1 MVLIF
6 QTNMVIMSFLTNPI
20 IDGIGEEANEGNMIQ
35 ILTQLL
41 VQPGGVFSFCQSF
54 PMVRMFLSPPNL
66 RVKPSWYPRFR
77 PVILQTM
84 LQLLG
89 SRPSNLQILQ
99 DFSSDLEPDGIHF
112 SIMGGVTFVQDLH
125 DQSLALMSQP
135 PPDVVL
141 R

>member
-54 PMVRMFLSPPNL
+54 PMVRMFLSPPPESQSQAFL
-66 RVKPSWYPRFR
+66 VPS
-77 PVILQTM
+77 
-84 LQLLG
+84 
-89 SRPSNLQILQ
+89 
-99 DFSSDLEPDGIHF
+99 FSSCHSSDYVAAF
-112 SIMGGVTFVQDLH
+112 RV
-125 DQSLALMSQP
+125 
-135 PPDVVL
+135 
-141 R
+141 